1 MKIMKIEQRKTADL
15 IPYAR
20 NAKKHD
26 DNQIAQI
33 AASIKEFGFN
43 DPVEIT
49 VDNVIIAGHGRV
61 LAAQKLGLTEV
72 PVVIHSHLNDNQRKA
87 YTLLN
92 NRLAETGGGW
102 DTEMLKLELDELPE
116 FDLSCFGEVLEGLL
130 EQDISLNGLTDDDE
144 VPEPPKKARTE
155 LGRIYQLG
163 KHRLMCGDSTSKEE
177 VKRLMGNDICDLCF
191 TSPPYNA
198 GSLNIKGKEFTKE
211 KYNSFNDNQSEDD
224 YFDFLTSSIDCAM
237 EYCEE
242 VFYNIG
248 LVENNKRVIIQV
260 INKYIDKFKD
270 IIYWKKNTV
279 APHIQ
284 NGVINNLVEFIIC
297 FGDGKR
303 KFKNAQFHQGSYW
316 NVIEGKNASGNE
328 YAKIHKATFPVYL
341 PAEIL
346 NNFSNKNSIIY
357 EPFGGS
363 GTTLIACEQT
373 NRQCRMMELDPIY
386 CDVIVE
392 RYCKL
397 KGIDSD
403 KVFETGIAE

>member
-1 MKIMKIEQRKTADL
+1 MEIEKKDIATL

-26 DNQIAQI
+26 ENQITQI
-33 AASIKEFGFN
+33 AASIKEFGFL
-43 DPVEIT
+43 DPVEI
-49 VDNVIIAGHGRV
+49 DQNGLIIAGHGRV

-144 VPEPPKKARTE
+144 VPEPPKEARTE

-177 VKRLMGNDICDLCF
+177 VKRLMDGEMAILFLTD
-191 TSPPYNA
+191 PPYSVN
-198 GSLNIKGKEFTKE
+198 FTKKSKE
-211 KYNSFNDNQSEDD
+211 IFKNDSYCEIKNDNLSIEETSDKIWKPVFRNAFDNCSNDSSFYMFMPQGGDQMMMMMMMNENWQVKHELIWEKEAPVFSMNRLD
-224 YFDFLTSSIDCAM
+224 YDYM
-237 EYCEE
+237 HEP
-242 VFYNIG
+242 
-248 LVENNKRVIIQV
+248 
-260 INKYIDKFKD
+260 
-270 IIYWKKNTV
+270 IIYGWKEKHKFYGDHSDKSIIKISRDSDKSHPTMKPV
-279 APHIQ
+279 KLLSKL
-284 NGVINNLVEFIIC
+284 INNSSKKDNIIL
-297 FGDGKR
+297 D
-303 KFKNAQFHQGSYW
+303 
-316 NVIEGKNASGNE
+316 
-328 YAKIHKATFPVYL
+328 L
-341 PAEIL
+341 
-346 NNFSNKNSIIY
+346 
-357 EPFGGS
+357 FGGS
-363 GTTLIACEQT
+363 GSTLIACEQT

>member
-1 MKIMKIEQRKTADL
+1 M
-15 IPYAR
+15 
-20 NAKKHD
+20 
-26 DNQIAQI
+26 
-33 AASIKEFGFN
+33 
-43 DPVEIT
+43 EIT

-163 KHRLMCGDSTSKEE
+163 KHRLMCGDSTSEKDIGMLMDG
-177 VKRLMGNDICDLCF
+177 VKADICF

-198 GSLNIKGKEFTKE
+198 GKTPTEVKSGKSSKYENYSDDLSDAKYESFLYDYLKLSLEYAEYSFCNI
-211 KYNSFNDNQSEDD
+211 QS
-224 YFDFLTSSIDCAM
+224 I
-237 EYCEE
+237 
-242 VFYNIG
+242 
-248 LVENNKRVIIQV
+248 
-260 INKYIDKFKD
+260 
-270 IIYWKKNTV
+270 
-279 APHIQ
+279 
-284 NGVINNLVEFIIC
+284 
-297 FGDGKR
+297 
-303 KFKNAQFHQGSYW
+303 
-316 NVIEGKNASGNE
+316 SGNKTALINVLYRLIDVYADTIIWDKLYSQPAMQENVLNSEFE
-328 YAKIHKATFPVYL
+328 YVHIFSKKANRSIGTKYFRGTLSNILHLSKQTKNKVKEHNATFPIEFVVYFIASFCTCKGTVL
-341 PAEIL
+341 DV
-346 NNFSNKNSIIY
+346 
-357 EPFGGS
+357 FGGS

-403 KVFETGIAE
+403 KVFETGVAE